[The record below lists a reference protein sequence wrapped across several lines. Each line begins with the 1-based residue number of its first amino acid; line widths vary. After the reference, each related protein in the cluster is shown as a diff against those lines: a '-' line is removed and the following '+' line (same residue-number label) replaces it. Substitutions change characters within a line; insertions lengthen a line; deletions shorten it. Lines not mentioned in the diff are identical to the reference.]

1 MSPASFRR
9 WISAFGALVA
19 LTTAIV
25 PPIGYAV
32 IAYFA
37 QANAQRVAER
47 VPDIAAVSFLLSVVI
62 FFAFRWLPLRLLDQT
77 FSRLKQKETEFS
89 DQNIR
94 FEAALENMPHALCMF
109 DGEQRLV
116 VCNSN
121 FSRLYGLSPEDTRP
135 GTTLQAILQRRIAAG
150 NCPED
155 VDGYLESRTSRDAM
169 KQALGFVDRLR
180 DGRFISV
187 TRKPM
192 ATGGWVSIHQDITE
206 QKKTEDKI
214 AYMAHHDAL
223 TGLPNRMFLREE
235 LSRHLAAIKRG
246 GAVAVLCLDLD
257 EFKQVNDTLGHPVGD
272 SLLRAVTERLRE
284 CVGEHDVVA
293 RLGGDEFAVIQTAA
307 DQPTGATALAQRLV
321 ECIAQ
326 SFQAEGHEIVVT
338 TSIGIAV
345 APDDGNDPDQ
355 LLKSADV
362 ALYRAKE
369 QGRNGFCFFEAG
381 MDAKMQER
389 RALETDLRRAIAAGE
404 FELFYQPVINLEEN
418 VVTSFE
424 ALLRWRHPTR
434 GLIAPADFIPLAEET
449 ALIIPIGEWV
459 LRRACRDAATWPT
472 DIKVAINLSPVQ
484 FRSKSL
490 VASIM
495 LAIASAGIAPSRVEL
510 EITETILLQNSEATL
525 AVLHQLRALG
535 VRVAMD
541 DFGTGYSSLSYLRS
555 FPFDKIKID
564 RSFVRD
570 LERNQD
576 ALAIIR
582 AVSGLGLNLGMVTTV
597 EGVETKEQLDQ
608 IRAELCTEAQGY
620 LFSTP
625 QPAHE
630 IPRLLSTLGKAKKA
644 AA

>member
-1 MSPASFRR
+1 MRPASLRR
-9 WISAFGALVA
+9 WIGAIGSIVA
-19 LTTAIV
+19 LTTATV
-25 PPIGYAV
+25 PPIGYGV
-32 IAYFA
+32 IAYFDP
-37 QANAQRVAER
+37 ANTRLVADR
-47 VPDIAAVSFLLSVVI
+47 VPDIAAVSFLLSVVF
-62 FFAFRWLPLRLLDQT
+62 FFALRWLPLRLLDQT
-77 FSRLKQKETEFS
+77 FSRLQQKETEFS
-89 DQNIR
+89 EQNIR

-121 FSRLYGLSPEDTRP
+121 FLRLYALSPDDTRP
-135 GTTLQAILQRRIAAG
+135 GTSLQAILQRRIAAG
-150 NCPED
+150 NCPEN
-155 VDGYLESRTSRDAM
+155 VDDYFESRTSLDAIQ
-169 KQALGFVDRLR
+169 QALSFVDRLQ

-192 ATGGWVSIHQDITE
+192 SNGGWVSIHQDITE
-206 QKKTEDKI
+206 QRKTEEKI
-214 AYMAHHDAL
+214 TYMAHHDAL
-223 TGLPNRMFLREE
+223 TALPNRVFLREQ
-235 LSRHLAAIKRG
+235 LNRHLAMMKRG

-272 SLLRAVTERLRE
+272 ALLHAVAGRLRD
-284 CVGEHDVVA
+284 CVRQNDVVA
-293 RLGGDEFAVIQTAA
+293 RLGGDEFAIIQTAA

-321 ECIAQ
+321 DRIAQ
-326 SFQAEGHEIVVT
+326 SFQADGHEIVIS

-345 APDDGNDPDQ
+345 ARNDGIDPDQ

-389 RALETDLRRAIAAGE
+389 RALEMDLRRAIAAGE
-404 FELFYQPVINLEEN
+404 FEVFYQPVMNLEEN
-418 VVTSFE
+418 TVTSFE
-424 ALLRWRHPTR
+424 ALLRWHHPTR

-459 LRRACRDAATWPT
+459 LRQACEDAATWP
-472 DIKVAINLSPVQ
+472 DSVKVAINLSPVQ

-490 VASIM
+490 VATVM
-495 LAIASAGIAPSRVEL
+495 LAIAGAGIAASRVEL
-510 EITETILLQNSEATL
+510 EITETILLQNSESTL
-525 AVLHQLRALG
+525 AVLHQLRSLG
-535 VRVAMD
+535 VCVSMD

-582 AVSGLGLNLGMVTTV
+582 AVSGLGMNLGMVTTV
-597 EGVETKEQLDQ
+597 EGVETKEQLEQ
-608 IRAELCTEAQGY
+608 VRAELCTEAQGY

-625 QPAHE
+625 QPANE
-630 IPRLLSTLGKAKKA
+630 IPRLLSTLGKASRA